1 VHGNANTTLERTTN
15 VVAVPGDTL
24 GNVGVDTAGD
34 EESGEVLGTVGFNSS
49 KDDETNDAERNVS
62 K

>member
-1 VHGNANTTLERTTN
+1 MHSNTNTTLERATN

-34 EESGEVLGTVGFNSS
+34 EESGEVLGTMGFDCS
-49 KDDETNDAERNVS
+49 KDDEANDTERNVS